1 MHRKSRIVFVIDDD
15 DTDRRATELLLSEA
29 GYESRLFASGDRF
42 LQVIGGMP
50 AGCILLDLR
59 APEVDGLVV
68 LRRLRALGVTMPAIL
83 RSGDGNVALAVAA
96 IKAGATDF
104 ILKTCRRETLL
115 RALDD
120 AFAATA
126 ARPRPPRSRGGRIE
140 RINSLT
146 VREREVLLGLVHGR
160 TNKLIAQDLGL
171 SPRTIEIHRAKL
183 MRRLGAKSLSDVLAL
198 AFAANL
204 ASPNASLATVSSASG
219 SAIPSGEDFKPGTG
233 SAMRRPSRRSQS
245 SP

>member
-1 MHRKSRIVFVIDDD
+1 MRRKPRIIYVIDDD
-15 DTDRRATELLLSEA
+15 DTDSRVTERLLSEA
-29 GYESRLFASGDRF
+29 GYESRPFASGDSF
-42 LQVIGGMP
+42 LQAIGGMP
-50 AGCILLDLR
+50 AGCILLDLGV
-59 APEVDGLVV
+59 PEVDGLAV
-68 LRRLRALGVTMPAIL
+68 LRRLRSLGVTMPAIL
-83 RSGDGNVALAVAA
+83 RSGDGNIALAVAA

-104 ILKTCRRETLL
+104 ILKTCGRESLL

-126 ARPRPPRSRGGRIE
+126 ARTRSPRSRGGRLE

-160 TNKLIAQDLGL
+160 TNKLIAQELGL

-183 MRRLGAKSLSDVLAL
+183 MKRLGAKSLSDVLAL

-204 ASPNASLATVSSASG
+204 TGPNVPRDVLG
-219 SAIPSGEDFKPGTG
+219 I
-233 SAMRRPSRRSQS
+233 
-245 SP
+245 

>member
-1 MHRKSRIVFVIDDD
+1 MGRKSRIIYVVDDD
-15 DTDRRATELLLSEA
+15 EVARRATGLLLSEA
-29 GYESRLFASGDRF
+29 GYKSRLFASGEAF
-42 LQVIGGMP
+42 LKALGGMP

-59 APEVDGLVV
+59 APEADGLTV
-68 LRRLRALGVTMPAIL
+68 LQKLRALGGTMPAIL

-104 ILKTCRRETLL
+104 MLKTCGRESLL
-115 RALDD
+115 KALDD

-126 ARPRPPRSRGGRIE
+126 SRTRPLRSRGGPLE

-183 MRRLGAKSLSDVLAL
+183 MKRLGAKSLSDVLAL
-198 AFAANL
+198 AFAANFT
-204 ASPNASLATVSSASG
+204 SPNAALATVRSV
-219 SAIPSGEDFKPGTG
+219 PGT
-233 SAMRRPSRRSQS
+233 SQRRKAGAVDRHPV
-245 SP
+245 

>member
-1 MHRKSRIVFVIDDD
+1 MSRTPRIIYVIDDD
-15 DTDRRATELLLSEA
+15 ETARSAAGLLLNEA
-29 GYESRLFASGDRF
+29 GYESRLFGSGEAF
-42 LQVIGGMP
+42 LKVLGGMP
-50 AGCILLDLR
+50 AGCVLLNLR
-59 APEVDGLVV
+59 LQELEGLAV
-68 LRRLRALGVTMPAIL
+68 LQRLRALGVTMPVIL
-83 RSGDGNVALAVAA
+83 RSGDDNVALAVAA

-104 ILKTCRRETLL
+104 ILKTCSREALL

-120 AFAATA
+120 AFAATS
-126 ARPRPPRSRGGRIE
+126 ARSRPPRSRDRRLE

-183 MRRLGAKSLSDVLAL
+183 MKRLGAKTLSDVLAL

-204 ASPNASLATVSSASG
+204 ASPNAFLATVKLG
-219 SAIPSGEDFKPGTG
+219 SDAPQQRKAGAVGRYPL
-233 SAMRRPSRRSQS
+233 
-245 SP
+245 